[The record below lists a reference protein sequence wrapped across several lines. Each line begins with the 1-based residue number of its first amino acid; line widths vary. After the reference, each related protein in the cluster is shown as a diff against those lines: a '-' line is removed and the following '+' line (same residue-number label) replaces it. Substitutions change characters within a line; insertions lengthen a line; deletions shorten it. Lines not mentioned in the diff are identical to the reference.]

1 METASARISAPKP
14 WLGVAL
20 VFGSAVA
27 WSYGG
32 AIQGFISEADIWTI
46 VFWRGLFAGL
56 FLLVFMLLRDGPRG
70 TARLFSLI
78 GWPGITIAAG
88 FAIISSLFVLAINMT
103 PVANVVLFMASI
115 PLYAAL
121 FARIFLGEPI
131 TPVTW
136 GAIAAVFAGVTIMVS
151 GSLGEGGSPLGLLF
165 AAAIALIFAGMTV
178 VTRRYPG
185 IRMTPAACAGSCLAA
200 LIAFTQS
207 TDLLVNAADFGLLF
221 AYGALNLGLGM
232 ALYVTGA
239 RLIPSALTALIGTAE
254 MILAP
259 VWMVLFHDQIPG
271 GRTIIGGMI
280 VFAALFTY
288 LLSHGRAARRMPDA
302 RST

>member
-1 METASARISAPKP
+1 MESPPPTHPLPKP

-32 AIQGFISEADIWTI
+32 AIQGFIAETDIWTV
-46 VFWRGLFAGL
+46 VFWRSLFAGL
-56 FLLVFMLLRDGPRG
+56 FLLVFMLFRDGPRG
-70 TARLFSLI
+70 TVRLFSLI
-78 GWPGITIAAG
+78 GWPGATIAAG
-88 FAIISSLFVLAINMT
+88 FAMISSLFVVAISMT
-103 PVANVVLFMASI
+103 SVANVVLFMASI

-131 TPVTW
+131 TSVTW

-151 GSLGEGGSPLGLLF
+151 GSLGDGGSPLGLVF

-178 VTRRYPG
+178 ITRRHPG
-185 IRMTPAACAGSCLAA
+185 IRMTPAACAGSFLAA
-200 LIAFTQS
+200 LIAITQS
-207 TDLLVNAADFGLLF
+207 TDLSVTSGDFILLL
-221 AYGALNLGLGM
+221 AYGTLNLGLGM

-239 RLIPSALTALIGTAE
+239 RLIPSALAAILGTGE

-259 VWMVLFHDQIPG
+259 VWMVVFHDQIPG

-288 LLSHGRAARRMPDA
+288 LLSHGRAARRLPEV